1 VFLHVSSF
9 ATFATK
15 IVFRKEIS
23 SFATFASVLMGI
35 GWFAKVDAGWS
46 GIGRKKKLR
55 RILNNSAIYAWILEL
70 LR

>member
-1 VFLHVSSF
+1 MFV
-9 ATFATK
+9 K
-15 IVFRKEIS
+15 IAKNAKI
-23 SFATFASVLMGI
+23 ASVLMGI